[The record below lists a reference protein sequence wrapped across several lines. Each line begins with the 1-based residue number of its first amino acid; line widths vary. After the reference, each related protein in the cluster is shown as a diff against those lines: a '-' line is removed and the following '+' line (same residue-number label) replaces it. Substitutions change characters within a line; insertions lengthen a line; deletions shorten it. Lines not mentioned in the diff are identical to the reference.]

1 VHTQVSISGDEASRY
16 LTLSITTTDR
26 PGLLYRIARA
36 MADHQ
41 VELRSAR
48 ITTLGERVEDTFLV
62 TPQNLSTERERV
74 ALEAALLRMLEG
86 QRP

>member
-1 VHTQVSISGDEASRY
+1 
-16 LTLSITTTDR
+16 
-26 PGLLYRIARA
+26 